1 VITSRKKE
9 NKLTVHLSYFR
20 HVLLEMGCFN
30 HFNRYDILI
39 VNHTNIFIYLASI
52 SPASNLVNV
61 AIDGAREVDGEGVAL
76 AVSRRKGRHLKK

>member
-1 VITSRKKE
+1 
-9 NKLTVHLSYFR
+9 
-20 HVLLEMGCFN
+20 MGCFN
-30 HFNRYDILI
+30 HFNGYIDTV

-76 AVSRRKGRHLKK
+76 AVARWKGRHLKK